1 MAEAVTGCG
10 GRLQANRSPLVVLTA
25 PRDASSGDG
34 EGNGVDGEGWPCSC
48 SRDVSLKLR
57 PVRVGDSGSHAHGVE
72 LVVKGAK
79 VQFAAGIQGE
89 G

>member
-10 GRLQANRSPLVVLTA
+10 GRLQANRSPLVVLAT
-25 PRDASSGDG
+25 PRDASSGSG
-34 EGNGVDGEGWPCSC
+34 EGIGVDGEGWPCPR
-48 SRDVSLKLR
+48 SRRVSLELG
-57 PVRVGDSGSHAHGVE
+57 PVRVGDSGSHVHGVE
-72 LVVKGAK
+72 LFVKGAE